1 MSRILIK
8 GTQITVPNAVGAASS
23 FSEETVVRLANPSSN
38 DRLVT
43 VAESNSGI
51 STIGTFTILADT
63 TELLEKILQL
73 AQKSLQQMEWQQL
86 VIHWLHKQ
94 L

>member
-1 MSRILIK
+1 MSRILVK
-8 GTQITVPNAVGAASS
+8 GTQITVPNTVGAASS
-23 FSEETVVRLANPSSN
+23 FSEATVVRLANPSSN

-63 TELLEKILQL
+63 TELLEKKPTDVVFVNAGTDVLG
-73 AQKSLQQMEWQQL
+73 AK
-86 VIHWLHKQ
+86 VGFTN
-94 L
+94 